1 MNKKDIIEFFNTCAP
16 RWDADMIRNDNVIN
30 EILDLSRIKKD
41 TRVLDVAC
49 GTGVLFDDY
58 LQRGACIT
66 GLDISPQMV
75 RIAREKFPHIN
86 TICADAETDKIQG
99 EFDVIMIY
107 NAFPHFPNPQALIQN
122 LAAALTPSGRL
133 TIAHGMSRAAIDAH
147 HNGSASRVSLGLI
160 SEDEL
165 AQLMSSRFDVDV
177 KISDNEKY
185 IVSGTLA

>member
-1 MNKKDIIEFFNTCAP
+1 MNKKDIIEFFDTCAP
-16 RWDADMIRNDNVIN
+16 QWDADMIRNDNVIN

-58 LQRGACIT
+58 IQCGACIT

-86 TICADAETDKIQG
+86 ILCADAETDKIQG
-99 EFDVIMIY
+99 KFDVIMIY

-122 LAAALTPSGRL
+122 LADALTPSGRL

-165 AQLMSSRFDVDV
+165 AQLMSSRFNVDV

>member
-1 MNKKDIIEFFNTCAP
+1 MNKKDIIEFFDTCAP
-16 RWDADMIRNDNVIN
+16 QWDADMIRNDNVIN

-86 TICADAETDKIQG
+86 ILCADAETDKIQG
-99 EFDVIMIY
+99 KFDVIMIY

-122 LAAALTPSGRL
+122 LADALTPSGRL

-160 SEDEL
+160 SEDAL
-165 AQLMSSRFDVDV
+165 AQLMSSRFNVDV